1 LFNMNPSQYIKKYRK
16 TFKSDMVNH
25 DVN

>member
-1 LFNMNPSQYIKKYRK
+1 MNPSQYIKKYRK